1 MTKYSGLEKL
11 LFSAHLVVIV
21 VSIAGAFLHT
31 LFVG

>member
-11 LFSAHLVVIV
+11 LFAAHLVIIV
-21 VSIAGAFLHT
+21 VSIAVAFLPK

>member
-11 LFSAHLVVIV
+11 LFAAHLVVIV
-21 VSIAGAFLHT
+21 VSVAVAFLPK

>member
-11 LFSAHLVVIV
+11 LFAAHLVVIV
-21 VSIAGAFLHT
+21 VSIAVAFLPK